1 MCLVQAFKHLVRDKK
16 ELEGLEPITL
26 AVAAQKAAAEG
37 HKGATAEAGPWLL
50 TLDYSTYSA
59 VVSFANNRDLRE
71 KMYRAYRRI
80 GADAPSDNT
89 DIIKQILKR
98 RQQLAQMLGF
108 KSYAE
113 ESFLSKVRNC
123 WTQPRYPRCGFSLAQ
138 PGEGLPQ
145 LDSTIIPSDLKAR
158 M

>member
-1 MCLVQAFKHLVRDKK
+1 MCLAQAFKHLVRDKK
-16 ELEGLEPITL
+16 ELEGLEPTTL

-50 TLDYSTYSA
+50 TLDYTTYSA
-59 VVSFANNRDLRE
+59 VVSFAKNRDLRE

-98 RQQLAQMLGF
+98 RQQLAHMLGF

-123 WTQPRYPRCGFSLAQ
+123 WS
-138 PGEGLPQ
+138 Q
-145 LDSTIIPSDLKAR
+145 LHYSQSSSC
-158 M
+158 